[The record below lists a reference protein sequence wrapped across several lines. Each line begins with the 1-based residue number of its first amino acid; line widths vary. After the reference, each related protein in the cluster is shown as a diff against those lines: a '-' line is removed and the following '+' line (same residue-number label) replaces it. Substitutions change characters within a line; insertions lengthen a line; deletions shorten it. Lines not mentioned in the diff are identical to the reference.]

1 MLRDFS
7 LKQESFFN
15 ESNARLNIA
24 VGAVRS
30 GKSHITILRFMK
42 ELLEGPDGK
51 YLITGKS
58 ERTCLMN
65 IIEPMQEFTGGLIRY
80 NRGMG
85 EFTLFDKKVYVVGAN
100 DERAEGKI
108 RGATFAGA
116 LVDEITIL
124 PQSFFRMLLS
134 RLSVDGSKLFG
145 GTNPDSPLHWLKTD
159 FIDRFQDDPNQLQYF
174 KFNLDD
180 NPILTDTFKN
190 ALKREYQGL
199 WYKRFIL
206 GDWVLAEGA
215 IYDFFDTS
223 FHVVEQPPTYAK
235 NYFLGIDYGTSN
247 AFAAVLIGY
256 NDDHKPTL
264 WAEKEYYWDSKI
276 MGYQKTDAEYALDIQ
291 REFGGYPIRLIYL
304 DPSAASFQTELRR
317 NKMPVKQANN
327 DVLDGIR
334 CVSTLLS
341 QGNLVICKN
350 CVNLIKEIEG
360 YVWDERAVKNGED
373 KPLKQ
378 RDHACLTA
386 DALIETTEGYFP
398 ISELVGK
405 EIQVRS
411 GEDGIFRDA
420 YNVHLTRRNQ
430 KIYKLTLENGKV
442 LRLTG
447 DHKVMTYNGYV
458 EVSNLLP
465 EDQVLCYQ

>member
-1 MLRDFS
+1 MIKNFS
-7 LKQESFFN
+7 QKQLEFFN

-30 GKSHITILRFMK
+30 GKSHITIQRFMK
-42 ELLEGPDGK
+42 ELYSSGPEGK
-51 YLITGKS
+51 YLVTGKS
-58 ERTCLMN
+58 ERTVLMN

-85 EFTLFDKKVYVVGAN
+85 EFTLFNKKVYVVGAN

-124 PQSFFRMLLS
+124 PESYFRMLLS
-134 RLSVDGSKLFG
+134 RLSIEGSKLFG

-159 FIDRFQDDPNQLQYF
+159 FIDKFKNDKEELKHFRFD
-174 KFNLDD
+174 LDD
-180 NPILTDTFKN
+180 NPVLTESFKN
-190 ALKREYQGL
+190 SLKKEYQGL
-199 WYKRFIL
+199 WFKRFIL

-215 IYDFFDTS
+215 VYDFFDTS
-223 FHVVEQPPTYAK
+223 IHVVDSPPTYAK
-235 NYFLGIDYGTSN
+235 HYYLGVDYGTSN

-264 WAEKEYYWDSKI
+264 WVEKEYYWDSKS

-291 REFGGYPIRLIYL
+291 REFGGYGLRLIYL

-317 NKMPVKQANN
+317 YKMPVKQANN

-334 CVSTLLS
+334 CISNLLS
-341 QGNLVICKN
+341 QGNLVICRN
-350 CVNLIKEIEG
+350 CTNLIKEIEG
-360 YVWDERAVKNGED
+360 YVWDEKSVKRGED

-378 RDHACLTA
+378 RDHAI
-386 DALIETTEGYFP
+386 DAMRY
-398 ISELVGK
+398 
-405 EIQVRS
+405 
-411 GEDGIFRDA
+411 GIFSHFGQKTTLKETNREDA
-420 YNVHLTRRNQ
+420 YQ
-430 KIYKLTLENGKV
+430 KSQQKA
-442 LRLTG
+442 
-447 DHKVMTYNGYV
+447 
-458 EVSNLLP
+458 
-465 EDQVLCYQ
+465 YQQNPMNYPGFTNSPGWQKY